1 VRPRRRGPI
10 DPEPLESLIERAG
23 EHRFAERKPPIP
35 ERIWREVVGLR
46 IADRARP
53 VSLDR
58 GVLMLRAASSTWAN
72 ELSLLA
78 PVIIERLR
86 ERHINVESVRF
97 RVGAIDPPPRPPE
110 RRVSRVVPPPA
121 ALPPDLTE
129 QLRRVADDEL
139 REAIALAAS
148 SNLAWQSNFPSGA
161 PRGGPSG
168 APPSARAPR
177 SAEKETSRRGR
188 S

>member
-1 VRPRRRGPI
+1 MRPRRRRPI

-23 EHRFAERKPPIP
+23 ESRFALRQPPIP
-35 ERIWREVVGLR
+35 ERVWREVVGLR

-58 GVLMLRAASSTWAN
+58 GVLTLRAASSTWAN

-78 PVIIERLR
+78 PTIIERLN
-86 ERHINVESVRF
+86 ERHIAVDSIRF
-97 RVGAIDPPPRPPE
+97 RVGAVDPPPRPPE
-110 RRVSRVVPPPA
+110 RRVSRAVPPPA
-121 ALPPDLTE
+121 PLPRDLAD

-148 SNLAWQSNFPSGA
+148 SNLAWQSNIPPSA
-161 PRGGPSG
+161 

-177 SAEKETSRRGR
+177 SAEKGTSRRGR